1 MVERE
6 LGIVMLPSKFLKS
19 EMESYIEYVASL
31 GFRHIHTSLGFAAI
45 AGMLGYLHP
54 KLKSVSNS
62 IYPIVKEDSIDGLIQ
77 MNKIAEKNGMVVNLD
92 TSPPIFEAL
101 GASPENLKPFADMGF
116 YSIRLDWGFSIEDTV
131 KMTKNDYGLK
141 IMVNASDFFPEDVR
155 KLVDSGAEIE
165 NLMAG
170 HNLYPRPETGLTL
183 DFLIKRS
190 KPFKEYGIKVA
201 AYVASKNSVTPF
213 QAMGMPTLEKHRF
226 MNPGRAAEEL
236 FATKV
241 IDIVVMGDVFA
252 GKEEL
257 ESMVEVAK
265 RDYVKVRV
273 KALCNLLKEE
283 EEIAFNKLHVNRRDA
298 PTGKFLRS
306 NAGRGTLV
314 KPNNTV
320 ERCKY
325 AVTVDNIRYFQYSG
339 DLIITLE
346 DLPMDPKV
354 NVVGYVIE
362 EDHDLIKLIGPGDK
376 FKLTK
381 V

>member
-1 MVERE
+1 
-6 LGIVMLPSKFLKS
+6 
-19 EMESYIEYVASL
+19 
-31 GFRHIHTSLGFAAI
+31 
-45 AGMLGYLHP
+45 
-54 KLKSVSNS
+54 
-62 IYPIVKEDSIDGLIQ
+62 
-77 MNKIAEKNGMVVNLD
+77 
-92 TSPPIFEAL
+92 
-101 GASPENLKPFADMGF
+101 
-116 YSIRLDWGFSIEDTV
+116 
-131 KMTKNDYGLK
+131 
-141 IMVNASDFFPEDVR
+141 
-155 KLVDSGAEIE
+155 
-165 NLMAG
+165 
-170 HNLYPRPETGLTL
+170 
-183 DFLIKRS
+183 
-190 KPFKEYGIKVA
+190 
-201 AYVASKNSVTPF
+201 
-213 QAMGMPTLEKHRF
+213 
-226 MNPGRAAEEL
+226 